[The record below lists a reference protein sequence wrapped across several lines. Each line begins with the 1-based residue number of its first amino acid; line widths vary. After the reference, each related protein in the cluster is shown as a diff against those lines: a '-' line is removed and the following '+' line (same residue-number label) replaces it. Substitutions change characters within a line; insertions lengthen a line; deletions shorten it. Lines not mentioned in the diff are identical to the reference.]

1 MKSDEKR
8 IAERIREFYSIIS
21 GAKNVERNWN
31 GLRALFRNDARLYI
45 NRPNKGIMDCSSY
58 TVDEY
63 IGRLK
68 EFIQREDFYEFSTEN
83 DTKIIMNMCNIINEY
98 EAYKD
103 AEKKKPIKRG
113 TNIIN
118 MIKEEGGWR
127 IVSMVWEDEN

>member
-1 MKSDEKR
+1 
-8 IAERIREFYSIIS
+8 
-21 GAKNVERNWN
+21 
-31 GLRALFRNDARLYI
+31 
-45 NRPNKGIMDCSSY
+45 MDCSSY